1 MEDKN
6 IFVPLGGERERE
18 RGWGG
23 EGCVCRRKKNRMRE
37 FFFFFSPP
45 WMDFSVHEHDCE
57 KKKEKTS
64 SAKCDKKVRCASR
77 RQPLQTSCCGV
88 KNTSPPH
95 LCSSSLASSFIRKPH
110 CGLSLACV
118 WRRVKTCVENSKLWE
133 SVFQNIYIPTYI
145 SYLVSAFQAF
155 HYK

>member
-18 RGWGG
+18 DEEGRG
-23 EGCVCRRKKNRMRE
+23 VCRRKKKQDARV
-37 FFFFFSPP
+37 FFLLLSLDGFFRA
-45 WMDFSVHEHDCE
+45 WARLRE
-57 KKKEKTS
+57 KKKTS

-77 RQPLQTSCCGV
+77 RQPLQTSCCEV

-118 WRRVKTCVENSKLWE
+118 RRRVKTCVENSKLWE
-133 SVFQNIYIPTYI
+133 SVFQNIYIPTHI